1 MLDFID
7 GYRLDEGS
15 DYALKD
21 NAQYMSKSLLRKW
34 FPNSNSRV
42 HEYLKIVDE
51 SIINYE
57 LIAHLANKIATTQ
70 DEGT

>member
-1 MLDFID
+1 
-7 GYRLDEGS
+7 
-15 DYALKD
+15 
-21 NAQYMSKSLLRKW
+21 MSKSLLRKW